1 MTRMGTW
8 GKLPWENDG
17 AADWFGEL
25 FDKTKLAQYV
35 EDTLKVSVED
45 AHEEIRAA
53 ASVLLFLGRD
63 YIWPTNELDRH
74 LALAASQL
82 EKISRLSE
90 IAESSEIVD
99 EIQAEVRELRS
110 RIKTPSSSR
119 QPQMPPRKWWQFR
132 T

>member
-1 MTRMGTW
+1 MGAW

-17 AADWFGEL
+17 VADWFGDL
-25 FDKTKLAQYV
+25 FDKTKLALHV
-35 EDTLKVSVED
+35 ENTLKASVED
-45 AHEEIRAA
+45 AHQEIRAA

-63 YIWPTNELDRH
+63 YIWPTNDLDRS
-74 LALAASQL
+74 LTLAASQL

-90 IAESSEIVD
+90 IAESPEIVG

-110 RIKTPSSSR
+110 RIKTPGSSR
-119 QPQMPPRKWWQFR
+119 QPQMPPRKWWQFW